1 EPIRFTDAGLH
12 RIVYRAVD
20 RAGNME
26 PSHQYSVFIQT
37 EAPETTIET
46 AQPLVTREGLTYSP
60 SPNIITFNVQNK
72 GVGVAQTQFSIND
85 SPMQNYNGPLTLTA
99 EHRTYKIMYKSID
112 KLGNEEK
119 NKTVTYH
126 MIGSTPVV
134 DLFVSD
140 GQSHE
145 ERVRTNFF
153 ENNIQRDV
161 ANDPPPATAPVQAPT
176 PTSKQKPAVQA
187 PQVNE
192 PATAPTQKKAA
203 PRRRRRR

>member
-1 EPIRFTDAGLH
+1 
-12 RIVYRAVD
+12 
-20 RAGNME
+20 
-26 PSHQYSVFIQT
+26 
-37 EAPETTIET
+37 
-46 AQPLVTREGLTYSP
+46 
-60 SPNIITFNVQNK
+60 
-72 GVGVAQTQFSIND
+72 
-85 SPMQNYNGPLTLTA
+85 
-99 EHRTYKIMYKSID
+99 MYKSID

-153 ENNIQRDV
+153 ENNVQRDV
-161 ANDPPPATAPVQAPT
+161 ANDPPQAADPVQAPV
-176 PTSKQKPAVQA
+176 QQQPAVQA
-187 PQVNE
+187 PPVQTA
-192 PATAPTQKKAA
+192 PKATAPTATAPAKKAA